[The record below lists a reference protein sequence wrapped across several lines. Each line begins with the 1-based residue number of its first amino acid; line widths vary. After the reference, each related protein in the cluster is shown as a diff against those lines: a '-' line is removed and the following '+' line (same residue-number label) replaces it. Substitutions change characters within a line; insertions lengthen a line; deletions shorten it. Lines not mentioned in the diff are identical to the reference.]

1 MVGEVTRNVIK
12 VTANIHVR
20 LWWSPQYTFIE
31 DKDVVPQLTCMQWLV
46 RWLVMLSKS
55 LLTYVSD
62 EVLNTPSLKT
72 KMLYYNSPV
81 YNGWWGD

>member
-1 MVGEVTRNVIK
+1 MVGEVTSNVIK
-12 VTANIHVR
+12 VTANTR
-20 LWWSPQYTFIE
+20 LWWSPQYTFTE
-31 DKDVVPQLTCMQWLV
+31 DKDVVLQLTCMQWLV

-55 LLTYVSD
+55 LLTHVSD

-72 KMLYYNSPV
+72 KMLYYNSLV